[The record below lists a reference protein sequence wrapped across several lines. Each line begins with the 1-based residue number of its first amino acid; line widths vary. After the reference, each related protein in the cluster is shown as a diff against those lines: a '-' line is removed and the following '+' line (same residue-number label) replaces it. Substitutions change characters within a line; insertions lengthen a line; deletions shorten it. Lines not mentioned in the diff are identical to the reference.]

1 MHSLFVCTR
10 NALSR
15 SDMRGMFGLRYS
27 IFKERLNWDVDV
39 DDAQERDLFDDADEA
54 LYILAKS
61 DGGTVDG
68 CWRLLPTLQ
77 NYMLS
82 DLFPELLH
90 GLPAPRS
97 PRIWELSRF
106 AVNTRGT
113 AGTAMSFRPLTLK
126 MMSLAYE
133 FAHIRGID
141 RYVTVTTVAIERL
154 LKRQGIHIRRIG
166 PPIQIGVV
174 MTVACFI
181 EVDEITARAISK
193 VSTITSSIIAA

>member
-1 MHSLFVCTR
+1 MPTLLVSPG
-10 NALSR
+10 NELSR
-15 SDMRGMFGLRYS
+15 SDARGMFGLRYS
-27 IFKERLNWDVDV
+27 TFKERLDWDVEV
-39 DDAQERDLFDDADEA
+39 DDAQERDVFDDADEVQ
-54 LYILAKS
+54 YILAKS
-61 DGGTVDG
+61 DAGHVDG

-90 GLPAPRS
+90 GMPAPRS

-113 AGTAMSFRPLTLK
+113 AGAGMSFRPLTLQ

-133 FAHIRGID
+133 FAKNRGIH

-154 LKRQGIHIRRIG
+154 LKRQGVHIHRLG
-166 PPIQIGVV
+166 PPLQIGIV

-181 EVDEITARAISK
+181 EIDDITARAISM
-193 VSTITSSIIAA
+193 VPSATNTIIAT